1 MKGNKMEQIYKAKT
15 VDEAVEMAKQDLNL
29 TEIDYEIV
37 AEPKKS
43 LFGMKGEAE
52 IKVVYEISKAQKA
65 KNYIERNLKIMNINV
80 TGFEVTENEDGTF
93 IDIKVD
99 GDDDGVVIGRRG
111 ENLDALQYLASLA
124 ANRGTSDYYR
134 ITLDCCGYREKRK
147 ETLRKL
153 AFRMAK
159 TAVKTGRPAVLEPMN
174 PFERR
179 IIHSAV
185 SEFEGATS
193 HSEGE
198 EPYRKV
204 IITSTGKRRNE
215 RKGSG
220 KEKYNKPNKEVD
232 FRSSFEKEY
241 QRSTAPTEFTAPEI
255 PNDDV
260 PLYGKFEF

>member
-1 MKGNKMEQIYKAKT
+1 MDKIFTAKT
-15 VDEAVEMAKQDLNL
+15 VEEAVNAAKAELNIEEL
-29 TEIDYEIV
+29 NYEII
-37 AEPKKS
+37 AEPKKG

-52 IKVVYEISKAQKA
+52 IKVTYELSKAQKA
-65 KNYIERNLKIMNINV
+65 KNYIENVLKIMNINV
-80 TGFEVTENEDGTF
+80 TGIEVTEKEDEAV
-93 IDIKVD
+93 IEILVD
-99 GDDDGVVIGRRG
+99 GDGDGAVIGRRG

-124 ANRGTSDYYR
+124 ANRATDDYYR

-159 TAVKTGRPAVLEPMN
+159 TAAKTGRSVALEPMN
-174 PFERR
+174 PYERR

-185 SEFEGATS
+185 SEFDGATS

-204 IITSTGKRRNE
+204 IITSTNTRRRNDKNRDKKPRE
-215 RKGSG
+215 R
-220 KEKYNKPNKEVD
+220 KEVD
-232 FRSSFEKEY
+232 FLSSFEKEY
-241 QRSTAPTEFTAPEI
+241 KRTSAPEFTAEPI
-255 PNDDV
+255 NDDV

>member
-1 MKGNKMEQIYKAKT
+1 MERNFKAKT
-15 VDEAVEMAKQDLNL
+15 VEEAVLAAKTELNL
-29 TEIDYEIV
+29 EEIKYEVIS
-37 AEPKKS
+37 EPKKG
-43 LFGMKGEAE
+43 LFGGLKGDAE
-52 IKVVYEISKAQKA
+52 IKVTFDISKAQKA
-65 KNYIERNLKIMNINV
+65 KNYIENVLKIMNIDV
-80 TGFEVTENEDGTF
+80 TGIEMTENEDGAF
-93 IDIKVD
+93 IDIKVE
-99 GDDDGVVIGRRG
+99 GDADGVVIGRRG

-124 ANRGTSDYYR
+124 ANRATPNYYR

-153 AFRMAK
+153 AFRMSK
-159 TAVKTGRPAVLEPMN
+159 TAVKTGRPVVLEPMN

-185 SEFEGATS
+185 SEFDGATS

-204 IITSTGKRRNE
+204 IITSNGKRRSE
-215 RKGSG
+215 RKGG
-220 KEKYNKPNKEVD
+220 RNDRFNKPRKEVD
-232 FRSSFEKEY
+232 FLSSFEKEY
-241 QRSTAPTEFTAPEI
+241 KRESAPSEFTTPEI

>member
-1 MKGNKMEQIYKAKT
+1 MEKIFTAKT
-15 VDEAVEMAKQDLNL
+15 VDEAVEMAKSELNIEEL
-29 TEIDYEIV
+29 NYEII

-52 IKVVYEISKAQKA
+52 IKVTYELSKAQKA
-65 KNYIERNLKIMNINV
+65 KNYIENVLKVMNINV
-80 TGFEVTENEDGTF
+80 TGIEVDEKEDEAF
-93 IDIKVD
+93 IEILVEGD
-99 GDDDGVVIGRRG
+99 GDGAVIGRRG

-124 ANRGTSDYYR
+124 ANRATDNYYR

-159 TAVKTGRPAVLEPMN
+159 TAVKTGRAVTLEPMN
-174 PFERR
+174 PYERR

-185 SEFEGATS
+185 SEFDGATS

-204 IITSTGKRRNE
+204 IITSNGKRKSDRRNE
-215 RKGSG
+215 RKPR
-220 KEKYNKPNKEVD
+220 ERKEVD
-232 FRSSFEKEY
+232 FLSSFEKEY
-241 QRSTAPTEFTAPEI
+241 KRSTAPEFTAEPV
-255 PNDDV
+255 NDDV

>member
-1 MKGNKMEQIYKAKT
+1 MERNFIAKT
-15 VDEAVEMAKQDLNL
+15 VEEAVLAAKQELGL
-29 TEIDYEIV
+29 EEINYEVI
-37 AEPKKS
+37 AEPKKG

-52 IKVVYEISKAQKA
+52 IKVIFDVSKAEKA
-65 KNYIERNLKIMNINV
+65 KNYIENALKIMNITIN
-80 TGFEVTENEDGTF
+80 GIEVTENEDGAF
-93 IDIKVD
+93 IDIQVD
-99 GDDDGVVIGRRG
+99 DESEGVVIGRRG
-111 ENLDALQYLASLA
+111 ENLDAMQYLASLA
-124 ANRGTSDYYR
+124 VNRATADYYR

-159 TAVKTGRPAVLEPMN
+159 NAVKSGRAVVLEPMN

-185 SEFEGATS
+185 SEFDGATS

-204 IITSTGKRRNE
+204 IITSTGKRRSE
-215 RKGSG
+215 RKGSRNDRF
-220 KEKYNKPNKEVD
+220 NKPRKEVD
-232 FRSSFEKEY
+232 FLSSFEKEY
-241 QRSTAPTEFTAPEI
+241 KRESAPSEFTAPEI